1 MQILVANIPVEV
13 VKKKIKNMHLSV
25 LPPDGKVRV
34 SAPETLSD
42 ESIVMFV
49 RTKIGWI
56 RKQQEK
62 FELQPRQSER
72 QYVSG
77 ETLYVWERQF
87 FLQVEY
93 SYKGNSLVLV
103 GDKAILTVRKE
114 STAKQRENFVNEWYR
129 TLLKAEVE
137 KYLPKWERITGL
149 KCSGWQSKYMTT
161 KWGTCNTSTGKIWLN
176 LQLAKK
182 PIECLE
188 YVILHELSHLKVK
201 NHGPEFVAILDQHM
215 PYWREYKRQLN
226 DSKLDYMIS
235 SNVEDEE
242 VRP

>member
-13 VKKKIKNMHLSV
+13 VKKNIKNLHLSV

-42 ESIVMFV
+42 DAIAMFV

-77 ETLYVWERQF
+77 ETLYVWGRQY
-87 FLQVEY
+87 FLRVEY
-93 SYKGNSLVLV
+93 SYKGNALVLS
-103 GDKAILTVRKE
+103 GDNAILTVRKE
-114 STAKQRENFVNEWYR
+114 STVKQRGTFVNEWYR

-149 KCSGWQSKYMTT
+149 QCSSWQSKYMTT

-188 YVILHELSHLKVK
+188 YVILHELIHLKVR
-201 NHGPEFVAILDQHM
+201 NHGPDFVTEMNRYMQNWHEI
-215 PYWREYKRQLN
+215 RNQLN
-226 DSKLDYMIS
+226 ESKLDYLAPM
-235 SNVEDEE
+235 D
-242 VRP
+242 

>member
-13 VKKKIKNMHLSV
+13 VKKNIKNLHLSV

-42 ESIVMFV
+42 DAITMFV

-62 FELQPRQSER
+62 FELQSRQSER

-77 ETLYVWERQF
+77 ETLYVWGKQY
-87 FLQVEY
+87 FLRVEY
-93 SYKGNSLVLV
+93 SYKGNSLMLS
-103 GDKAILTVRKE
+103 GDNAILTVRKE
-114 STAKQRENFVNEWYR
+114 STVKQRETFVNEWYR

-149 KCSGWQSKYMTT
+149 QCSSWQSKYMTT
-161 KWGTCNTSTGKIWLN
+161 KWGTCNTTTGKIWLN

-188 YVILHELSHLKVK
+188 YVILHELVHLRVR
-201 NHGPEFVAILDQHM
+201 NHGSEFVAEMNRYMQN
-215 PYWREYKRQLN
+215 WREIRNQLN
-226 DSKLDYMIS
+226 ESKLDYMDPL
-235 SNVEDEE
+235 E
-242 VRP
+242 